1 MVHSLESTS
10 RARLVALILSALA
23 VKTLCSATTFS
34 VDFKNLSLMASF
46 TRMGI
51 YFNGPYTFSGYLMN
65 IFYRIW
71 MWLPVEHVSPI
82 KALEFTMSSP
92 TPGVVGYILALKSPI
107 ILFDL
112 LTGWVVYKSIL
123 ELGGKRREAVFGL
136 ALWLFN
142 PYLTL
147 SIEMDG
153 TIDVVSAFFLTLAMY
168 LYLKRRDV
176 FSGLSLAVGAFA
188 RFYPAVFLPFF
199 LISTWR
205 RGGWRRMT
213 RVLAGFSAGFVAA
226 ALPFIAK
233 FQGRFIALL
242 MELPVG
248 GNREFTWFF
257 GHFFTVNAFPETR
270 IGVVAVIYT
279 LLLIMLTK
287 IRGDRPRVLIDATVI
302 LLVGFLAFSHWNR
315 YYSIWV
321 TPLVTLDYAA
331 SGKSGFKAYRAMFTL
346 LFLGWFLFGARWHVS
361 SFFHIRYVPEILAPM
376 RNAVVEGWEW
386 LSSGYL
392 LETFS
397 RAMLAAVSTIYMI
410 YLCLRTLNFNGFQF
424 MVESGQIGFAAFKKT
439 ILNKEPGFKQ
449 LQFRG

>member
-1 MVHSLESTS
+1 VNPLLKPAS
-10 RARLVALILSALA
+10 RATLIGIIILALT
-23 VKTLCSATTFS
+23 VKVLCSTITFT
-34 VDFKNLSLMASF
+34 VDFRNLAFMASF
-46 TRMGI
+46 TDMGV
-51 YFNGPYTFSGYLMN
+51 YFNGPYTFSRYLMN
-65 IFYRIW
+65 LFYRLW
-71 MWLPVEHVSPI
+71 MWLPIEHVSPS
-82 KALEFTMSSP
+82 KALEFNMSSP
-92 TPGVVGYILALKSPI
+92 TLGVVGYILALKSPM

-112 LTGWVVYKSIL
+112 LTGWVLYRSIL
-123 ELGGKRREAVFGL
+123 ELGSGKRDAMWGL

-168 LYLKRRDV
+168 LYLKERDV
-176 FSGLSLAVGAFA
+176 SAGLSLAVGAFA

-199 LISTWR
+199 LVSTRKW
-205 RGGWRRMT
+205 GGWRRML
-213 RVLAGFSAGFVAA
+213 RVLAGFSAGFAAA

-233 FQGRFIALL
+233 FHSRFIAML

-257 GHFFTVNAFPETR
+257 GHFFTVNAFPEAR

-279 LLLIMLTK
+279 LLLIMLLK
-287 IRGDRPRVLIDATVI
+287 VRGGSQRVLFDVTVI

-321 TPLVTLDYAA
+321 APLVTMDYAA
-331 SGKSGFKAYRAMFTL
+331 RGKTRFKAYRAMFTL

-361 SFFHIRYVPEILAPM
+361 DFFHIRYVPEVFAPL
-376 RNAVVEGWEW
+376 RNAVVEGWSW
-386 LSSGYL
+386 LSAGYL

-397 RAMLAAVSTIYMI
+397 RAMLAAVSTVYMA
-410 YLCLRTLNFNGFQF
+410 YLSLRTFNIKGFQLQ
-424 MVESGQIGFAAFKKT
+424 VESSRGVFAAFMKT
-439 ILNKEPGFKQ
+439 VLNEERGFKH
-449 LQFRG
+449 L

>member
-1 MVHSLESTS
+1 MVHSLKSTS
-10 RARLVALILSALA
+10 RARLVTLIFSALA
-23 VKTLCSATTFS
+23 VKTFCSSTTFTC
-34 VDFKNLSLMASF
+34 DFRNLSLMASF
-46 TRMGI
+46 TSVGI
-51 YFNGPYTFSGYLMN
+51 YFNGPYTFSRYLMN

-71 MWLPVEHVSPI
+71 MWLPVEHVSPSE
-82 KALEFTMSSP
+82 ALEFTMSSP
-92 TPGVVGYILALKSPI
+92 TPGVVGYILALKSPM

-112 LTGWVVYKSIL
+112 LTGWVVYKTIL
-123 ELGGKRREAVFGL
+123 ELGGGRRKAVFGL

-168 LYLKRRDV
+168 LYLKGRDV
-176 FSGLSLAVGAFA
+176 FAGLSLAVGAVA

-199 LISTWR
+199 LISTWK
-205 RGGWRRMT
+205 RGGWRRMI
-213 RVLAGFSAGFVAA
+213 RVLAGFSAGFAAA

-233 FQGRFIALL
+233 FQARFIALL
-242 MELPVG
+242 IELPAG

-287 IRGDRPRVLIDATVI
+287 IRGGQPRVLIDASIMV
-302 LLVGFLAFSHWNR
+302 LVGFLAFSHWNR

-331 SGKSGFKAYRAMFTL
+331 SGKTGFKAYRAMFTL

-361 SFFHIRYVPEILAPM
+361 DFFHIRYVPEILAPM
-376 RNAVVEGWEW
+376 RNALVEGWGW

-397 RAMLAAVSTIYMI
+397 RAMLAAVSTIYMT
-410 YLCLRTLNFNGFQF
+410 YLCLRTFNFKGFRF
-424 MVESGQIGFAAFKKT
+424 MVESGQGGFTGFTKT
-439 ILNKEPGFKQ
+439 VLNKDHGFEQ